1 MNTIPS
7 LGAGTFRLK
16 GDDAYNS
23 VKMAL
28 EVGFRHIDTAQA
40 YQNEEQ
46 VGQAIADSHVERDD
60 IFLTTKVWMDN
71 YPQARFIPS
80 VKESLEKLQVSKV
93 DLLLVHWPDESGS
106 VPMQEYL
113 TELARARE
121 RGLTRN
127 IGVSNFTTTQIDQ
140 ALNIVGAGNILTNQI
155 EVHPY
160 LQNRKLVEHCRQ
172 SDIRITGY
180 MPLAVGKVNDDPLLQ
195 EIAQAHHTSAATVA
209 IAWQLQQGLIT
220 IPSSTKPE
228 HLASNLQAQ
237 RVKLSDQEMQ
247 RIGTLDRAERLANP
261 DFAPQWDE

>member
-7 LGAGTFRLK
+7 LGSGTFRLK

-40 YQNEEQ
+40 YKNEEQ
-46 VGQAIADSHVERDD
+46 VGQAIADSHVDRDD

-71 YPQARFIPS
+71 YSKEHFISS
-80 VKESLEKLQVSKV
+80 VKESLEKLQVSEV
-93 DLLLVHWPDESGS
+93 DLLLVHWPDESGQ

-113 TELARARE
+113 TELSRARE
-121 RGLTRN
+121 QGLTRH
-127 IGVSNFTTTQIDQ
+127 IGVSNFTSDQIDQ
-140 ALNIVGAGNILTNQI
+140 ALNILGAGNILTNQI

-160 LQNRKLVEHCRQ
+160 LQNRKLIEHCRQ
-172 SDIRITGY
+172 NDIFVTGY
-180 MPLAVGKVNDDPLLQ
+180 MPLAVGKVNEDPLLQ
-195 EIAQAHHTSAATVA
+195 EIAQSHHTSAASVA

-220 IPSSTKPE
+220 IPSSTNPE
-228 HLASNLQAQ
+228 HLAANFNARL
-237 RVKLSDQEMQ
+237 VKLSGQEMQ
-247 RIGTLDRAERLANP
+247 RISALDRAERLANP